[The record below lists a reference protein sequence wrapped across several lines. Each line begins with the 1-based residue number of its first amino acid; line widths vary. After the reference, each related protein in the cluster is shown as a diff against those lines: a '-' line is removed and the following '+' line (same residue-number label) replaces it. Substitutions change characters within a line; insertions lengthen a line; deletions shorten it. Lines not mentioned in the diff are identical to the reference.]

1 MDSFYITIWPPI
13 SNRANEIHT
22 LISEHFKCSEV
33 KRFTVHSDDF
43 LEFTQMLYQ
52 TDKRCHKPY
61 LIEKVKYMK
70 HNYDLNNENKFSH
83 YPISIIK
90 YETNNPEYQYGISA
104 QAVSIK
110 EQLRKMLIAEIK
122 EYIRDIIVHITDNP
136 EDTKNAEIT
145 YNKFSNKFLSKRLF
159 DSLSDKR
166 YVIMKLDDR
175 FPNYNSGDIDILTD
189 NINVINET
197 ISKYCN
203 FLQDGTYSFNISN
216 ASDYPEFSTESGRI
230 FIDIVLVST
239 SELLFRYDIHRIDYN
254 GIKIPL
260 NLYFT
265 FDSKMFLTDVLISSE
280 LKTINEIPIRVPYIK
295 HDYAI
300 RLLEYVKY
308 PHKRKH
314 LISVVKYI
322 YSEYNRTNGEIFESD
337 LVEPVLL
344 ANNIFKKNINDYNDI
359 PNKTITMYFNLC
371 ITQVIT
377 KWISIDG
384 IKLKDLY
391 CRVHDK
397 ENVDKFNK
405 FFNDNKKENE
415 SLNDFVERD
424 VSNFNILNKLASQIY
439 NNIKLSDSPIIEM
452 IINDNFENV
461 NIDNDLFTLYH
472 NVDTNFVMADTK
484 NTNYTKERLYKL
496 YNDMKISINIDY
508 GVKIIFSEENPTIY
522 DGHHRCSILY
532 KLYGEDFKI
541 YPNMYMK
548 YIIDIKDIN
557 DYEDK
562 EFVKIVNELNL
573 INNNN
578 MISIPLIF
586 FL

>member
-13 SNRANEIHT
+13 SNHANEIQR
-22 LISEHFKCSEV
+22 LISKHFKCSEV

-90 YETNNPEYQYGISA
+90 YETNNPEYQDNISA

-203 FLQDGTYSFNISN
+203 FIQDGTYSFNISN

-230 FIDIVLVST
+230 FIDIVL
-239 SELLFRYDIHRIDYN
+239 L
-254 GIKIPL
+254 
-260 NLYFT
+260 
-265 FDSKMFLTDVLISSE
+265 
-280 LKTINEIPIRVPYIK
+280 
-295 HDYAI
+295 
-300 RLLEYVKY
+300 
-308 PHKRKH
+308 
-314 LISVVKYI
+314 
-322 YSEYNRTNGEIFESD
+322 
-337 LVEPVLL
+337 
-344 ANNIFKKNINDYNDI
+344 
-359 PNKTITMYFNLC
+359 
-371 ITQVIT
+371 
-377 KWISIDG
+377 
-384 IKLKDLY
+384 
-391 CRVHDK
+391 
-397 ENVDKFNK
+397 
-405 FFNDNKKENE
+405 
-415 SLNDFVERD
+415 
-424 VSNFNILNKLASQIY
+424 
-439 NNIKLSDSPIIEM
+439 
-452 IINDNFENV
+452 
-461 NIDNDLFTLYH
+461 
-472 NVDTNFVMADTK
+472 
-484 NTNYTKERLYKL
+484 
-496 YNDMKISINIDY
+496 
-508 GVKIIFSEENPTIY
+508 
-522 DGHHRCSILY
+522 
-532 KLYGEDFKI
+532 
-541 YPNMYMK
+541 
-548 YIIDIKDIN
+548 
-557 DYEDK
+557 
-562 EFVKIVNELNL
+562 
-573 INNNN
+573 
-578 MISIPLIF
+578 
-586 FL
+586 

>member
-1 MDSFYITIWPPI
+1 MHY
-13 SNRANEIHT
+13 
-22 LISEHFKCSEV
+22 
-33 KRFTVHSDDF
+33 
-43 LEFTQMLYQ
+43 
-52 TDKRCHKPY
+52 
-61 LIEKVKYMK
+61 
-70 HNYDLNNENKFSH
+70 YDLNNENKFSH

-203 FLQDGTYSFNISN
+203 FIQDGTYSFNISN

-344 ANNIFKKNINDYNDI
+344 ANNIFKKI
-359 PNKTITMYFNLC
+359 
-371 ITQVIT
+371 
-377 KWISIDG
+377 
-384 IKLKDLY
+384 
-391 CRVHDK
+391 
-397 ENVDKFNK
+397 
-405 FFNDNKKENE
+405 
-415 SLNDFVERD
+415 
-424 VSNFNILNKLASQIY
+424 
-439 NNIKLSDSPIIEM
+439 
-452 IINDNFENV
+452 
-461 NIDNDLFTLYH
+461 
-472 NVDTNFVMADTK
+472 
-484 NTNYTKERLYKL
+484 
-496 YNDMKISINIDY
+496 
-508 GVKIIFSEENPTIY
+508 
-522 DGHHRCSILY
+522 
-532 KLYGEDFKI
+532 
-541 YPNMYMK
+541 
-548 YIIDIKDIN
+548 
-557 DYEDK
+557 
-562 EFVKIVNELNL
+562 
-573 INNNN
+573 
-578 MISIPLIF
+578 
-586 FL
+586 